1 MAYATRTDLDAL
13 GYPSATLAGV
23 STTIQDD
30 ALDAASSLADGYLVR
45 RFTLPLSAWGDD
57 LRRAVVH
64 IAAWDLLCRRGF
76 SPNRDAD
83 DVVQV
88 RHDQAMRWLRDV
100 SAGRVEPQGVTDASP
115 TVTDTFGVVVTSRP
129 RRGW

>member
-1 MAYATRTDLDAL
+1 MAYATRTDLDAM

-23 STTIQDD
+23 STTIQDA
-30 ALDAASSLADGYLVR
+30 ALDAASSLVDGYLVR

-76 SPNRDAD
+76 RPGDGADEAVRMRYEDA
-83 DVVQV
+83 
-88 RHDQAMRWLRDV
+88 MSWLKDV

-115 TVTDTFGVVVTSRP
+115 AVAESFGVVVVSHP